1 MSEKL
6 KDAVLAEA
14 GSARK
19 ASEEVAKAGAYLYP
33 FKVIHSIPR
42 QQTINALL
50 AGLNVWKY
58 RASFTLSPTKISGVP
73 SCPARVGPSV

>member
-6 KDAVLAEA
+6 KDAVLTEA
-14 GSARK
+14 GNARK

-42 QQTINALL
+42 QHTIDAEL
-50 AGLNVWKY
+50 ANQNVWKY
-58 RASFTLSPTKISGVP
+58 RASFTLSPTKISGVH
-73 SCPARVGPSV
+73 SCPARAEPSV